1 MDGNTGQTERKPN
14 SVLFSLKELRRIE
27 EDRVVSEE
35 EQQKQKEEAELK
47 AKEAAEQQA
56 RDAEESARQAEEE
69 RVRREQEEVERK
81 AREEQ
86 LRLQEAETRARIE
99 AETDLQKARQEAEL
113 KAKALEKKVPWVP
126 IGIAIA
132 LLLAGLAGLGY
143 YSMQQKEQ
151 RELALKKARVAE
163 LARVKALKDAE
174 RKMNL
179 LEEQMQQAN
188 AKIADFRNALASA
201 KNDAE
206 RDLLRKQLR
215 DQQERARQLQNQR
228 ARQRTIRKRKAK
240 KLKGFMGGSD
250 PLQGL

>member
-27 EDRVVSEE
+27 EDRVLSEE
-35 EQQKQKEEAELK
+35 EQQKQKEEEEK
-47 AKEAAEQQA
+47 RAKEEAERQA
-56 RDAEESARQAEEE
+56 IEGKERARQEEQE
-69 RVRREQEEVERK
+69 RVRQEQEQVERK

-113 KAKALEKKVPWVP
+113 KAKALEKKVPWIP
-126 IGIAIA
+126 IGIAIV
-132 LLLAGLAGLGY
+132 LLLAGLAGLGV
-143 YSMQQKEQ
+143 YSMKQKEQ

-163 LARVKALKDAE
+163 LARQKALKQWEEKERQMEEKQQRLNMQINDLDA
-174 RKMNL
+174 KL
-179 LEEQMQQAN
+179 S
-188 AKIADFRNALASA
+188 SA